1 MDKQNETKQ
10 ASGFK
15 LGFNKKFSHVKEAY
29 LISPIMVANVDMTR
43 IQGGR
48 FEHGENQRWQLIMSP
63 LSFTSFLF

>member
-29 LISPIMVANVDMTR
+29 LISPIMGQKNSP
-43 IQGGR
+43 
-48 FEHGENQRWQLIMSP
+48 WQNINAIL
-63 LSFTSFLF
+63 